1 MNKFTNRSIKF
12 KLVYQTCFCSQRF
25 WYSDNDLTAEQ
36 KKYGCKDISQQLFD
50 LRHHMQVVMGGGRL
64 HMVPNDEVMPG
75 SSKKG
80 KRRDG
85 QNLMRMWE
93 EEMSKKNGRFEKFV

>member
-1 MNKFTNRSIKF
+1 
-12 KLVYQTCFCSQRF
+12 
-25 WYSDNDLTAEQ
+25 
-36 KKYGCKDISQQLFD
+36 
-50 LRHHMQVVMGGGRL
+50 MGGGRL

-93 EEMSKKNGRFEKFV
+93 EEMSKKNGRFEKKSFKLMYHTLNGLSLDKFL

>member
-1 MNKFTNRSIKF
+1 
-12 KLVYQTCFCSQRF
+12 
-25 WYSDNDLTAEQ
+25 
-36 KKYGCKDISQQLFD
+36 
-50 LRHHMQVVMGGGRL
+50 
-64 HMVPNDEVMPG
+64 MVPNDEVMPG

-93 EEMSKKNGRFEKFV
+93 EEMSKKNGRFEKNF